1 MKRDIQ
7 KKAVELSNLIDSYNK
22 SIKEIDEVL
31 KSDKKIRVLNVE
43 LKWTQ
48 YTVKDIRVDSD
59 DIDIDIIDTAG
70 RMSLRFI
77 LEVYKKKLERLEL
90 EYANL

>member
-1 MKRDIQ
+1 MRKDIQ
-7 KKAVELSNLIDSYNK
+7 KKAVELSNLIDSYNR

-48 YTVKDIRVDSD
+48 YTVKDIIVDSD

-70 RMSLRFI
+70 RMSLLFI

>member
-1 MKRDIQ
+1 MRRDTQ

-70 RMSLRFI
+70 RMSLLFI
-77 LEVYKKKLERLEL
+77 LEVYKKKLERLEMQ
-90 EYANL
+90 YANL

>member
-48 YTVKDIRVDSD
+48 YTVKDIIVDSD

-70 RMSLRFI
+70 RMSLLFI